1 MTRLNRTVEQDD
13 SIHYNFTASKPFK
26 AIDSLSKADIIS
38 ARDFAYNMTFAGQ
51 GEHRATRTGGNY
63 TRMNGE
69 IFLNAFNG
77 KLGEFAIK
85 RYLEDLGFEVPAV
98 DLSVYGLGDWDTA
111 DFILNNRKLSVKTI
125 KYFSNLLLLEK
136 GDWNAGGC
144 YIPNLM
150 NDGGK
155 YDYHIL
161 VRLKGNNELE
171 KVLKMQRKL
180 YSTLTKEEIEALT
193 DNYTVQFDLPGV
205 ATCNMLKQTI
215 LANQVVLQNEYIGQF
230 TKLQADNYYIQSGD
244 LLPIE
249 HLIEAI
255 QL

>member
-1 MTRLNRTVEQDD
+1 MTILNRIIEQDG
-13 SIHYNFTASKPFK
+13 SIHYNFTASKSFK
-26 AIDSLSKADIIS
+26 AINSIDKADIIS
-38 ARDFAYNMTFAGQ
+38 ARDFAYNMTFGGQ

-85 RYLEDLGFEVPAV
+85 RYLEALGFEVPSV

-136 GDWNAGGC
+136 GDWNADGC
-144 YIPNLM
+144 YIPNLLS
-150 NDGGK
+150 DGGK

-161 VRLKGNNELE
+161 VRLKGNKDLE
-171 KVLKMQRKL
+171 KILKMKRKF
-180 YSTLTKEEIEALT
+180 YSTLTKEEIIALT

-205 ATCNMLKQTI
+205 ATCDMLKQTV
-215 LANQVVLQNEYIGQF
+215 LANQVVRQNEYIGQS

-249 HLIEAI
+249 HFIEAI
-255 QL
+255 KL